1 MNGEITNA
9 GAPQAKIGAAMVLGG
24 GIGGMEA
31 ALSLAESG
39 IKVYIVDGKPSIGG
53 VMSQLDKTFPTNDC
67 AMCTMAPRLVAI
79 GRHKDIEIL
88 SMSEVE
94 TLEGGPGHFT
104 ATLTKRSRFIDEGK
118 CTGCGTCVANCPTR
132 NKVQPLQAAAVEVE
146 PRFREK
152 AREIVERN
160 RGRKGLLMP
169 ILQELNSAFNY
180 LPEDVLSFV
189 SGETGYPLSHIYK
202 VATFYGAFS
211 TVPRGKH
218 LLSVCMGT
226 ACYVKGSERL
236 LEKFSDRLE
245 VKVDGTTRDM
255 KFTLKSARC
264 IGCCGLAPAVMI
276 DNVVYGKLSVGDVPK
291 ILDKYKG
298 D

>member
-1 MNGEITNA
+1 
-9 GAPQAKIGAAMVLGG
+9 
-24 GIGGMEA
+24 
-31 ALSLAESG
+31 
-39 IKVYIVDGKPSIGG
+39 
-53 VMSQLDKTFPTNDC
+53 
-67 AMCTMAPRLVAI
+67 
-79 GRHKDIEIL
+79 
-88 SMSEVE
+88 MSEVE
-94 TLEGGPGHFT
+94 TLEGGPGHFK
-104 ATLTKRSRFIDEGK
+104 ATITKRSRFIDEGK
-118 CTGCGTCVANCPTR
+118 CTGCGTCVANCPTLHR
-132 NKVQPLQAAAVEVE
+132 VQPLQEAAVEVE
-146 PRFREK
+146 PRFRDK
-152 AREIVERN
+152 SREIVERN

-169 ILQELNSAFNY
+169 ILQEINSTFNY

-189 SGETGYPLSHIYK
+189 SLETGYPLSHIYK

-298 D
+298 A

>member
-1 MNGEITNA
+1 MWRRSREG
-9 GAPQAKIGAAMVLGG
+9 P
-24 GIGGMEA
+24 
-31 ALSLAESG
+31 
-39 IKVYIVDGKPSIGG
+39 
-53 VMSQLDKTFPTNDC
+53 
-67 AMCTMAPRLVAI
+67 
-79 GRHKDIEIL
+79 DI
-88 SMSEVE
+88 SR
-94 TLEGGPGHFT
+94 
-104 ATLTKRSRFIDEGK
+104 ATLKKRSRFIDEGK

-132 NKVQPLQAAAVEVE
+132 NKVQPLQATAVEVE
-146 PRFREK
+146 PRFRDT

-169 ILQELNSAFNY
+169 ILQEINSAFNY
-180 LPEDVLSFV
+180 LPEDVLTFV
-189 SGETGYPLSHIYK
+189 SRETGYPLSHIYK

-218 LLSVCMGT
+218 LVSVCLGT

-276 DNVVYGKLSVGDVPK
+276 DNVVYGRLSVGDVPK

-298 D
+298 A